1 VIETPYRDIR
11 GRPQKS
17 SFRTKI
23 QRAIAVLQVA
33 RLTLIFLIVP
43 VLGVAANAQQPAPPP
58 AQSPV
63 ELVLPADVPLQDQ
76 QKISGDYE

>member
-1 VIETPYRDIR
+1 VIETPYRDVR

-33 RLTLIFLIVP
+33 P
-43 VLGVAANAQQPAPPP
+43 
-58 AQSPV
+58 
-63 ELVLPADVPLQDQ
+63 
-76 QKISGDYE
+76 KIHLC

>member
-33 RLTLIFLIVP
+33 PMF
-43 VLGVAANAQQPAPPP
+43 
-58 AQSPV
+58 
-63 ELVLPADVPLQDQ
+63 
-76 QKISGDYE
+76 QKILLFRQAPSQFK

>member
-33 RLTLIFLIVP
+33 RMSRFLK
-43 VLGVAANAQQPAPPP
+43 GGCERGCSEA
-58 AQSPV
+58 S
-63 ELVLPADVPLQDQ
+63 EHDAD
-76 QKISGDYE
+76 G